1 MGESPKQGSKSSLE
15 LILKTLSL
23 PIKRYIVFY
32 FILNIISYIKTML
45 QIDHLVLS
53 AKTLG
58 QGK

>member
-45 QIDHLVLS
+45 
-53 AKTLG
+53 
-58 QGK
+58 